1 VARRD
6 VHDVVLGELVNLA
19 VRRLE
24 RHATCEQHMEVVELA
39 EFGSDRTL
47 KVG

>member
-1 VARRD
+1 MARRD
-6 VHDVVLGELVNLA
+6 VHDVVLGELVDLA
-19 VRRLE
+19 VPHLE
-24 RHATCEQHMEVVELA
+24 RDATGEQHVDVVELA